1 MSSFSVNEESELCSM
16 INNFRRLGKSTK
28 TCVTVKFPLTQKHYS
43 KIRQEITETKH
54 YDKQDQS
61 STAKEIFFLPHITT
75 LIVIIQDIEENTEI
89 IQEIKFKQGN
99 SIMKF
104 KSAFLS
110 HLGVSFSLPTNLS
123 RFSKIER
130 EYGLQIEL

>member
-54 YDKQDQS
+54 YDKQVVSKQIKPP
-61 STAKEIFFLPHITT
+61 TYYLHQRLPLEHKLYI
-75 LIVIIQDIEENTEI
+75 LKNKIILK
-89 IQEIKFKQGN
+89 KFYKDSLVLN
-99 SIMKF
+99 DKA
-104 KSAFLS
+104 SA
-110 HLGVSFSLPTNLS
+110 
-123 RFSKIER
+123 
-130 EYGLQIEL
+130 